1 MTTHDDAA
9 DVGGLDALIGIVG
22 GEIAR
27 QDDGLVFQ
35 DERHLAWL
43 AQELRSGLTSEEREK
58 DERDADAFAARAVLR
73 LGIRRAEDQFP
84 RRALSSRA
92 ASVPGTV
99 AQAIL
104 VAAAER
110 CAVMLS
116 LLAAAGAGRE
126 LWDETC
132 DTWLE
137 LPPDIATGRYLALGV
152 SGDSMVPL
160 LTRQDVILVKLDA
173 VPVVDDLVVARVGE
187 NGYVVKQVASLS
199 PERMLLGSCNPAYPP
214 LSVNRADVSLLGTVI
229 ARFSRHVA
237 GEPMAPLVPRNES
250 T

>member
-9 DVGGLDALIGIVG
+9 DAGGLDELIGIVG

-27 QDDGLVFQ
+27 QDDALAFQ

-43 AQELRSGLTSEEREK
+43 AQELRAGLTAEEHAK

-73 LGIRRAEDQFP
+73 LGVGRAERRFP
-84 RRALSSRA
+84 RRELKARTG
-92 ASVPGTV
+92 SVQGTV
-99 AQAIL
+99 AQSL
-104 VAAAER
+104 PLAAAEG

-116 LLAAAGAGRE
+116 LSAAAGAGRE

-160 LTRQDVILVKLDA
+160 LTPHDVILVKLDA

-187 NGYVVKQVASLS
+187 NGFVVKRVASLS
-199 PERMLLGSCNPAYPP
+199 AERMLLGSFNPSYP
-214 LSVNRADVSLLGTVI
+214 LLAVNRADVSLLGTVI
-229 ARFSRHVA
+229 ARFSRA
-237 GEPMAPLVPRNES
+237 L
-250 T
+250 